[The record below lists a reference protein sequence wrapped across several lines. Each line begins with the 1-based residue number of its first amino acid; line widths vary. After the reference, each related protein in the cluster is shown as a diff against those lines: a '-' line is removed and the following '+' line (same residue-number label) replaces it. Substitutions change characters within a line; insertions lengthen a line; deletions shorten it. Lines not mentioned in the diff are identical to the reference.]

1 MRDAPMEATTMRAV
15 LASRPGGPDVLT
27 VADVPVPAIGPDQLL
42 VRVRAAALN
51 HADLLQRSGEFPAP
65 PGEPEILG
73 VELAGDVVACGANVS
88 MPIGTAVFGLT
99 GGGAYADYCVIDAQM
114 AMAVPRGFTYAE
126 AAAVPEVFFTADTT
140 LFGLGNLRAGQ
151 TVLIHGGGSGLGTAC
166 IQMAKSAGARVA
178 VTVGSE
184 AKAARALALGA
195 DLAIDYKRRD
205 FVEAVLEWTGGAGVD
220 VVEDI
225 VGADYFER
233 NLAVLKE
240 GGCLLLVG
248 VVGGTRCELDLDA
261 ILLKR
266 LQVKGSVMR
275 PLPIEAKR
283 AIARRFAERWLPL
296 LASGQLVPVV
306 DSIVPFADAARAH
319 ERMERSEHFGKIVLN
334 VHRADA
340 ECNRELP
347 MNAATKG
354 LLDISQYDV
363 ALGGPDAVQ
372 TGELPERVA
381 RLLTED
387 AGYCVLYGTNKVLA
401 RHGLDVRAD
410 RAVAYELL
418 ESVFKSVM
426 ARIDMLRFS
435 VTPRPMT
442 FAKMDV
448 DGYNL
453 NQNFSHDGSI
463 ASRAFMTSKCLH
475 FDAATP
481 FIGNI
486 YGPNENVAGGHPV
499 ICDVK
504 RFCRERGIAARDLVE
519 PIPNNYN
526 IAIRREHYDELKDHY
541 SFGLQL
547 NLDTDIIIV
556 MLLNEIDFGVAHG
569 ATNPWKADQDL
580 PARRPICHFE
590 YQYADEEHYGE
601 WYSHYGLE
609 MLPASDYAG
618 ENLSLEYHEPARHPF
633 DRLIR
638 VDN

>member
-1 MRDAPMEATTMRAV
+1 MRAV

-27 VADVPVPAIGPDQLL
+27 VASVPVPGVGPDQLL

-88 MPIGTAVFGLT
+88 MPTGTAVVGLT

-114 AMAVPRGFTYAE
+114 AIPIPRGFTYAE
-126 AAAVPEVFFTADTT
+126 AVAVPEVFFTADTT
-140 LFGLGNLRAGQ
+140 LFGLGDLRAGQ

-166 IQMAKSAGARVA
+166 IQMAKSVGARVI

-184 AKAARALALGA
+184 AKAARAVALGA

-205 FVEAVLEWTGGAGVD
+205 FVSAVLEWTAGAGVD

-225 VGADYFER
+225 VGAEYFDR

-248 VVGGTRCELDLDA
+248 VMGGTRCELDLDT

-283 AIARRFAERWLPL
+283 AIARRFRERWLPL

-306 DSIVPFADAARAH
+306 DSIIPLRDASRAH
-319 ERMERSEHFGKIVLN
+319 ERMERSEHFGKIVLD
-334 VHRADA
+334 VHSA
-340 ECNRELP
+340 EVPVSEPTR
-347 MNAATKG
+347 G

-363 ALGGPDAVQ
+363 TLGDPDAVQ

-381 RLLTED
+381 RLLTEET
-387 AGYCVLYGTNKVLA
+387 GYCVVYGTNKVLA

-410 RAVAYELL
+410 RDVAYELL
-418 ESVFKSVM
+418 ESVFKSAM
-426 ARIDMLRFS
+426 KHIDMPRFS

-486 YGPNENVAGGHPV
+486 YGPNENIAGGHPV

-504 RFCRERGIAARDLVE
+504 RFCRERGIAAQDLVE

-526 IAIRREHYDELKDHY
+526 IAIRKEHYQELKDEY

-569 ATNPWKADQDL
+569 ATSPWKADQDL
-580 PARRPICHFE
+580 PARRPIRHFE
-590 YQYADEEHYGE
+590 YQYAEEDHYGE
-601 WYSHYGLE
+601 WYAYYGLA
-609 MLPASDYAG
+609 MLPAHDYEG

>member
-1 MRDAPMEATTMRAV
+1 MSETATMRAV

-27 VADVPVPAIGPDQLL
+27 VAEVPVPGVGPDQLL

-65 PGEPEILG
+65 PGETEILG
-73 VELAGDVVACGANVS
+73 VELAGDVVARGANVS
-88 MPIGTAVFGLT
+88 MPIGTPVFGLT
-99 GGGAYADYCVIDAQM
+99 GGGAYADYCVIDAGM
-114 AMAVPRGFTYAE
+114 AMTIPRGFTYAE

-140 LFGLGNLRAGQ
+140 LFGLGNLREGQ
-151 TVLIHGGGSGLGTAC
+151 TVLVHGGGSGLGTAC
-166 IQMAKSAGARVA
+166 IQLARSAGVRAA

-184 AKAARALALGA
+184 AKAARAMALGA
-195 DLAIDYKRRD
+195 DLAVDYKRHD
-205 FVEAVLEWTGGAGVD
+205 FVSVVREWTGGSGVD
-220 VVEDI
+220 VVLDI
-225 VGADYFER
+225 VGADYFDR
-233 NLAVLKE
+233 NLAVLKD

-248 VVGGTRCELDLDA
+248 VVGGTRCELDIDA
-261 ILLKR
+261 ILLRR
-266 LQVKGSVMR
+266 LQIKGSVMR

-283 AIARRFAERWLPL
+283 SIARRFSERWLPL

-306 DSIVPFADAARAH
+306 DSVVPLGDAARAH
-319 ERMERSEHFGKIVLN
+319 ERMERSEHFGKIVLD
-334 VHRADA
+334 VHRADV

-363 ALGGPDAVQ
+363 ALGGPEVVQ
-372 TGELPERVA
+372 TGDLPEHVA
-381 RLLTED
+381 RLLTEET
-387 AGYCVLYGTNKVLA
+387 GYCVLYGTNKVLA

-418 ESVFKSVM
+418 ESVFKSTM

-435 VTPRPMT
+435 ITPRPMA
-442 FAKMDV
+442 FAQMDV

-486 YGPNENVAGGHPV
+486 YGPNENIGGGHPV

-504 RFCRERGIAARDLVE
+504 QFCRDRGIAARDLVE

-526 IAIRREHYDELKDHY
+526 IAIRREHYDELRDHY

-580 PARRPICHFE
+580 PARRPIRHFE
-590 YQYADEEHYGE
+590 YQYAEEDHYGE
-601 WYSHYGLE
+601 WYSYYGLA

-618 ENLSLEYHEPARHPF
+618 EELSLEYHEPARHPF
-633 DRLIR
+633 DRLIHI
-638 VDN
+638 DN